1 MRITATYMLDTLGK
15 KCPQPILEVVIKA
28 RELKSGDILEV
39 LSDCQ
44 SFPRDVKA
52 WAEKTK
58 RVLLFC
64 NDEGGKFRAQIQL

>member
-1 MRITATYMLDTLGK
+1 MATFTLNTLGL
-15 KCPQPILEVVIKA
+15 KCPQPILEVTIKA
-28 RELKSGDILEV
+28 KDLKPGDVLDV

-64 NDEGGKFRAQIQL
+64 NDEGGGKFRAQIQF